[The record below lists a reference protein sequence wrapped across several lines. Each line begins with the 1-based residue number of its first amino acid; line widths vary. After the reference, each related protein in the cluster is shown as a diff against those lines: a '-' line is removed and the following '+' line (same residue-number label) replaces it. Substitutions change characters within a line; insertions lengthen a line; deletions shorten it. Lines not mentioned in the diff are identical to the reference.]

1 MLHILRSIPTVHMY
15 VPRHLLVWQGVPGEN
30 AKARVG
36 ALGRLAGEGELVYV
50 RVGLLHQEN
59 VEVVP

>member
-1 MLHILRSIPTVHMY
+1 MY
-15 VPRHLLVWQGVPGEN
+15 VPRHLLVRQGVPGEN